1 MPNSCKVA
9 VKQLQVGN
17 FIRLPI
23 SWKDHPFLFSS
34 FKIRQQAQIE
44 LIKNLGI
51 EHVFVIV
58 ERSDTAVLNVKDA
71 QAQAQKQ
78 TTDESELDKLSDEL
92 NKQKT
97 ESIEAHKSL
106 RRHLQKTEQQFERSV
121 AMIRSLMGKLR
132 NRPLNA
138 VNDAKELIHNIC
150 EQLLTSDKLVLH
162 LMADSKGDDGIYFH
176 SLNVSVLS
184 MLIAKE
190 LGWTRNE
197 IELIGLGAL
206 FHDTGKLKVPTQLM
220 RKTTPLT
227 QAEQNFINQHPAMG
241 VELLKL
247 ADNFPKEALPI
258 ILNHHEFLDGSGTPK
273 GLKEPDID
281 KLSQLV
287 TAVNTYDNLCHSDRS
302 RKARTPFSAL
312 GYLYK
317 HYQSQLNPDIV
328 SRMVKMLGIYPP
340 GSIVE
345 LSSGQYGMVMS
356 VNVSQLLLPRILV
369 YDALVPKEQ
378 APIVELAQE
387 GITIV
392 RCLPPA
398 ALPEKVFKYLNPRE
412 RVSYFFGSDN

>member
-1 MPNSCKVA
+1 MPNSCKIA

-17 FIRLPI
+17 FIRLPV

-51 EHVFVIV
+51 EHVFVILD
-58 ERSDTAVLNVKDA
+58 RSDTAVLTPEDA
-71 QAQAQKQ
+71 RSRKQ
-78 TTDESELDKLSDEL
+78 PIVDSNLDKLSEDL
-92 NKQKT
+92 RKQKA

-106 RRHLQKTEQQFERSV
+106 RRQLQKTEQHFDRSV

-138 VNDAKELIHNIC
+138 VNDGKELIHNIC

-162 LMADSKGDDGIYFH
+162 LMPDAKDDDGIYYH

-190 LGWTRNE
+190 LNWTRNE
-197 IELIGLGAL
+197 IELIGIGAL
-206 FHDTGKLKVPTQLM
+206 FHDTGKLKVPTQIL
-220 RKTTPLT
+220 RKTSPLS
-227 QAEQNFINQHPAMG
+227 QAEQNFVSQHPMMG
-241 VELLKL
+241 VDLLKL
-247 ADNFPKEALPI
+247 ADNFPSEALPV
-258 ILNHHEFLDGSGTPK
+258 ILNHHEFLDGSGSPK
-273 GLKEPDID
+273 GLKEAQID

-287 TAVNTYDNLCHSDRS
+287 AAVNTYDNLCHSDNN
-302 RKARTPFSAL
+302 RKARTPYSAL

-317 HYQSQLNPDIV
+317 HYQTQLNPQMV
-328 SRMVKMLGIYPP
+328 GRMVKMLGIYPP

-345 LSSGQYGMVMS
+345 LSSGQYAMVMS
-356 VNVSQLLLPRILV
+356 VNMSQLLLPRILV

-378 APIVELAQE
+378 APIIELAQE

-398 ALPEKVFKYLNPRE
+398 GLPEKVFKYLNPRE
-412 RVSYFFGSDN
+412 RVSYYFGTDS

>member
-9 VKQLQVGN
+9 VEQLQVGN

-58 ERSDTAVLNVKDA
+58 ERSDTPILSIKDA
-71 QAQAQKQ
+71 QAPKQKAV
-78 TTDESELDKLSDEL
+78 ESDLDKLSEEL
-92 NKQKT
+92 NKQKA

-138 VNDAKELIHNIC
+138 VNDAKELVHNIS

-162 LMADSKGDDGIYFH
+162 LMSDSKKDDGIYFH

-197 IELIGLGAL
+197 IELVGLGAL

-220 RKTTPLT
+220 RKTSPLT
-227 QAEQNFINQHPAMG
+227 QAEQNFINQHPTMG
-241 VELLKL
+241 AELLKL
-247 ADNFPKEALPI
+247 ADNFPTEALPI

-273 GLKEPDID
+273 GLKKTEID

-317 HYQSQLNPDIV
+317 HYQAQLNPDIV

-356 VNVSQLLLPRILV
+356 VNVSQILLPRILV

-387 GITIV
+387 GLTIV

-412 RVSYFFGSDN
+412 RVSYFFGSDD

>member
-1 MPNSCKVA
+1 MPNSCKIA

-17 FIRLPI
+17 FIRLPV

-51 EHVFVIV
+51 EHVFVILD
-58 ERSDTAVLNVKDA
+58 RSDTAVLTPEDA
-71 QAQAQKQ
+71 RSRKQ
-78 TTDESELDKLSDEL
+78 PIVDSNLDKLSEDL
-92 NKQKT
+92 RKQKA

-106 RRHLQKTEQQFERSV
+106 RRQLQKTEQHFDRSV

-138 VNDAKELIHNIC
+138 VNDGKELIHNIC

-162 LMADSKGDDGIYFH
+162 LMADAKDDDGIYYH

-190 LGWTRNE
+190 LNWTRNE
-197 IELIGLGAL
+197 IELIGIGAL
-206 FHDTGKLKVPTQLM
+206 FHDTGKLKVPTQIL
-220 RKTTPLT
+220 RKTSPLS
-227 QAEQNFINQHPAMG
+227 QAEQNFVSQHPMMG
-241 VELLKL
+241 VDLLKL
-247 ADNFPKEALPI
+247 ADNFPSEALPV
-258 ILNHHEFLDGSGTPK
+258 ILNHHEFLDGSGSPK
-273 GLKEPDID
+273 GLKEAQID

-287 TAVNTYDNLCHSDRS
+287 AAVNTYDNLCHSDNN
-302 RKARTPFSAL
+302 RKARTPYSAL

-317 HYQSQLNPDIV
+317 HYQTQLNPQMV
-328 SRMVKMLGIYPP
+328 GRMVKMLGIYPP

-345 LSSGQYGMVMS
+345 LSSGQYAMVMS
-356 VNVSQLLLPRILV
+356 VNMSQLLLPRILV

-378 APIVELAQE
+378 APIIELAQE

-398 ALPEKVFKYLNPRE
+398 GLPEKVFKYLNPRE
-412 RVSYFFGSDN
+412 RVSYYFGTDS

>member
-1 MPNSCKVA
+1 MPNSCKIA

-17 FIRLPI
+17 FIRLPV

-51 EHVFVIV
+51 EHVFVILD
-58 ERSDTAVLNVKDA
+58 RSDTAVLTPEDA
-71 QAQAQKQ
+71 RSRKQ
-78 TTDESELDKLSDEL
+78 PIVDSNLDTLSEDLR
-92 NKQKT
+92 KQKA

-106 RRHLQKTEQQFERSV
+106 RRQLQKTEQHFDRSV

-138 VNDAKELIHNIC
+138 VNDGKELIHNIC

-162 LMADSKGDDGIYFH
+162 LMADAKDDDGIYYH

-190 LGWTRNE
+190 LNWTRNE
-197 IELIGLGAL
+197 IELIGIGAL
-206 FHDTGKLKVPTQLM
+206 FHDTGKLKVPTQIL
-220 RKTTPLT
+220 RKTSPLS
-227 QAEQNFINQHPAMG
+227 QAEQNFVSQHPMMG
-241 VELLKL
+241 VDLLKL
-247 ADNFPKEALPI
+247 ADNFPSEALPV
-258 ILNHHEFLDGSGTPK
+258 ILNHHEFLDGSGSPK
-273 GLKEPDID
+273 GLKEAQID

-287 TAVNTYDNLCHSDRS
+287 AAVNTYDNLCHSDNN
-302 RKARTPFSAL
+302 RKARTPYSAL

-317 HYQSQLNPDIV
+317 HYQTQLNPQMV
-328 SRMVKMLGIYPP
+328 GRMVKMLGIYPP

-345 LSSGQYGMVMS
+345 LSSGQYAMVMS
-356 VNVSQLLLPRILV
+356 VNMSQLLLPRILV

-378 APIVELAQE
+378 APIIELAQE

-398 ALPEKVFKYLNPRE
+398 GLPEKVFKYLNPRE
-412 RVSYFFGSDN
+412 RVSYYFGTDS

>member
-9 VKQLQVGN
+9 VTQLQVGN

-51 EHVFVIV
+51 EYVFVILD
-58 ERSDTAVLNVKDA
+58 RSDTAVLTPEDA
-71 QAQAQKQ
+71 K
-78 TTDESELDKLSDEL
+78 TRKPPIVESDLDKLSEEL
-92 NKQKT
+92 TLRKA

-106 RRHLQKTEQQFERSV
+106 RRQLQKTEQHFDRSI
-121 AMIRSLMGKLR
+121 AMIRSLTGKLR

-150 EQLLTSDKLVLH
+150 EQLLSSDKLVLH
-162 LMADSKGDDGIYFH
+162 LMSDAKSDDGIYFH

-190 LGWTRNE
+190 LNWTRNE
-197 IELIGLGAL
+197 IELVGIGAL
-206 FHDTGKLKVPTQLM
+206 FHDTGKLKVPTQIL
-220 RKTTPLT
+220 RKRSPLS
-227 QAEQNFINQHPAMG
+227 QAEQNFVNQHPLMG
-241 VELLKL
+241 VDLLKL
-247 ADNFPKEALPI
+247 ADNFPSEALPI
-258 ILNHHEFLDGSGTPK
+258 ILNHHEFLDGSGYPK
-273 GLKEPDID
+273 GLKEPEID

-287 TAVNTYDNLCHSDRS
+287 AAVNTYDNLCHSDRS
-302 RKARTPFSAL
+302 RKARTPYSAL

-317 HYQSQLNPDIV
+317 HYQTQLNPQIV
-328 SRMVKMLGIYPP
+328 GRMVKMLGIYPP

-356 VNVSQLLLPRILV
+356 VNMSQLLLPRILV

-387 GITIV
+387 GISIV

-412 RVSYFFGSDN
+412 RVSYYFGTDS